1 MTHGF
6 FNKTCYKSEDLL
18 STQCLYEG
26 DSLETT
32 QASFV
37 TFHPADC
44 HMRAPGDTASHAISA
59 LLCLAESLCPFL
71 CTQNAWRTK
80 DTSPF
85 SRMACGYENSCP
97 GLRSVLS
104 ALLLTFFVAANSRIK
119 AELFVLALVGERK
132 NLGFVYVTSRSFLTV
147 SSQSRTSP
155 LVSCRAHFSRLI
167 LDAFCHRSRGNCFP
181 NIPPTPF
188 YQAIIE
194 QKGEL
199 WKDIATRTPQICETL
214 QLALFLCPK
223 TLFVP

>member
-1 MTHGF
+1 MVSLIKHVISQ
-6 FNKTCYKSEDLL
+6 KTS
-18 STQCLYEG
+18 
-26 DSLETT
+26 
-32 QASFV
+32 
-37 TFHPADC
+37 
-44 HMRAPGDTASHAISA
+44 SA
-59 LLCLAESLCPFL
+59 LSACMKGTLLKPLRLRLWLFTQQTVTCEPRETQLPTRSALCCVWWS
-71 CTQNAWRTK
+71 
-80 DTSPF
+80 
-85 SRMACGYENSCP
+85 
-97 GLRSVLS
+97 LS
-104 ALLLTFFVAANSRIK
+104 AHSFALRMPGEPMALAHFPGWCVTMKTRVQDSALCYPLFCWPFFVAANSRIK

-132 NLGFVYVTSRSFLTV
+132 NLGFVYVTSCSFLTV

-199 WKDIATRTPQICETL
+199 WKDMATRTPQICETL

-223 TLFVP
+223 TLFAP